1 MSTSLQRTYRNL
13 RIGIAA
19 TVVLIV
25 VAVAVAAAGV
35 GLLPSISAYYYTPAR
50 NVFVGALIAAA
61 IAIIALSG
69 RGLQRTVLDAAGLF
83 APLVALVP
91 TPVRPGSIPG
101 FADGCAAGATCLP
114 AAAVADVEVGVAT
127 YLVVGFATVA
137 IAAVVAA
144 ASRGRSLAAD
154 LPRLALACAVLVAVA
169 LAWLFARDAFLAG
182 AHLAAAVA
190 FFGLIAVAA
199 VANAFGTPDTEPPP
213 TWRAALYGVIA
224 VAMAVDLA
232 VIVGVVL
239 AGETV
244 GGALPPVLVGET
256 VALLLFLAF
265 WVLQSLEKWS
275 DDDPSVAAAAPG
287 PATSSGSRAE
297 PR

>member
-1 MSTSLQRTYRNL
+1 VSTSLQRTYRNL

-19 TVVLIV
+19 TVVLILV
-25 VAVAVAAAGV
+25 SVAVTATRI

-50 NVFVGALIAAA
+50 NVFVGSLVAAA

-91 TPVRPGSIPG
+91 TPLRPGSVPG
-101 FADGCAAGATCLP
+101 YADGCPTGRSCVP
-114 AAAVADVEVGVAT
+114 AAAVADIDAGVAT
-127 YLVVGFATVA
+127 YLVVGFATLVT
-137 IAAVVAA
+137 AVVMSA
-144 ASRGRSLAAD
+144 ASRERTLVAE
-154 LPRLALACAVLVAVA
+154 LPRLALAAAVLVGVA
-169 LAWLFARDAFLAG
+169 LSWTLARDAFLAG
-182 AHLAAAVA
+182 AHLVAAVT
-190 FFGLIAVAA
+190 FFGLIAVVA
-199 VANAFGTPDTEPPP
+199 VANAFGIPDTEPPP
-213 TWRAALYGVIA
+213 PWRSAAYAIIA

-244 GGALPPVLVGET
+244 GGAFPPVLVGEL
-256 VALLLFLAF
+256 VALLVFLAF

-275 DDDPSVAAAAPG
+275 DDDPSVVAAAPD
-287 PATSSGSRAE
+287 ASTSSGSRAA